1 MLDKQVIRFESGKI
15 PYKRKLDYLV
25 CGGCKGIFP
34 VSIVEDEDGIKGFYK
49 TFGYKKI
56 SCLGEVGAAGILKLL
71 EKTMDAVEEYGQYLI
86 FPEEFVINTETA
98 YVDSRFE
105 KVRFTYMPSIRQDSL
120 ETKMLDYIEE
130 LKSITTENGRLYLN
144 MAAELFSTEDISN
157 KKIKAVL
164 LKLRQE
170 INLCN
175 IM

>member
-71 EKTMDAVEEYGQYLI
+71 EKTMTQWRNVGNISY
-86 FPEEFVINTETA
+86 F
-98 YVDSRFE
+98 
-105 KVRFTYMPSIRQDSL
+105 
-120 ETKMLDYIEE
+120 
-130 LKSITTENGRLYLN
+130 LKN
-144 MAAELFSTEDISN
+144 
-157 KKIKAVL
+157 L
-164 LKLRQE
+164 L
-170 INLCN
+170 
-175 IM
+175 

>member
-71 EKTMDAVEEYGQYLI
+71 EKTMDAVEECGQYLI
-86 FPEEFVINTETA
+86 FPEE
-98 YVDSRFE
+98 D
-105 KVRFTYMPSIRQDSL
+105 
-120 ETKMLDYIEE
+120 
-130 LKSITTENGRLYLN
+130 LK
-144 MAAELFSTEDISN
+144 
-157 KKIKAVL
+157 K
-164 LKLRQE
+164 
-170 INLCN
+170 
-175 IM
+175 

>member
-71 EKTMDAVEEYGQYLI
+71 EKTMDAVEECGQYLI
-86 FPEEFVINTETA
+86 FPEEFVIN
-98 YVDSRFE
+98 
-105 KVRFTYMPSIRQDSL
+105 TYMPSIRQDSL

>member
-1 MLDKQVIRFESGKI
+1 M
-15 PYKRKLDYLV
+15 
-25 CGGCKGIFP
+25 
-34 VSIVEDEDGIKGFYK
+34 
-49 TFGYKKI
+49 
-56 SCLGEVGAAGILKLL
+56 
-71 EKTMDAVEEYGQYLI
+71 EECGQYLI
-86 FPEEFVINTETA
+86 FPEEFVINAETA

>member
-1 MLDKQVIRFESGKI
+1 
-15 PYKRKLDYLV
+15 
-25 CGGCKGIFP
+25 
-34 VSIVEDEDGIKGFYK
+34 
-49 TFGYKKI
+49 
-56 SCLGEVGAAGILKLL
+56 
-71 EKTMDAVEEYGQYLI
+71 
-86 FPEEFVINTETA
+86 
-98 YVDSRFE
+98 
-105 KVRFTYMPSIRQDSL
+105 
-120 ETKMLDYIEE
+120 MLDYIEE